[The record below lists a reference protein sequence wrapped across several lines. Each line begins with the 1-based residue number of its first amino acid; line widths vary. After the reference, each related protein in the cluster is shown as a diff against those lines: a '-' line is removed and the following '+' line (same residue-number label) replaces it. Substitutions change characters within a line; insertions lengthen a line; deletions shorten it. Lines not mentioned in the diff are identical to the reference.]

1 MNVINLHLTNLC
13 NYSCTYCFGKFS
25 DKNTIDYERCCKIV
39 DNISQYFKSKK
50 IKGGRI
56 NIAGG
61 EPLLCPY
68 LDELIEYINMQDI
81 KVSIITNASLL
92 TVERIK
98 SWTGRVS
105 CIGISVDSLSEE
117 TNLKIGRCC
126 KQKTLTIKQI
136 VRVSQAIHKAGIKL
150 KINTVVSALN
160 IDEDFTEL
168 YKRTKP
174 DKIKLIQMSIV
185 NGTND
190 HASNLAVKEKGFKH
204 FCKKYKHT
212 ASKVVIESND
222 EIQNSYLMINPQG
235 EVQLNNNGTYE
246 TYGNCLKDD
255 FGKIMQKVP
264 FDENKFNSRNNIKT
278 KDSQDKPKKKILAFG
293 GFEKWYNSINS
304 LVGEVTFFKSGVL
317 RGIDKIRYADEVWI
331 QTNAISHSYYAKIIS
346 VAKKNKIPVRY
357 FTFDS
362 AKKCAE
368 QMKLSS

>member
-1 MNVINLHLTNLC
+1 MNVINLHLTNSC

-39 DNISQYFKSKK
+39 DNISKHFKSKK
-50 IKGGRI
+50 IKDGRI

-68 LDELIEYINMQDI
+68 LDELIDYINMQDI
-81 KVSIITNASLL
+81 KVSLITNASLL
-92 TVERIK
+92 TVEKIA
-98 SWTGRVS
+98 SWKGRVS
-105 CIGISVDSLSEE
+105 CIGISVDSLSKE

-126 KQKTLTIKQI
+126 KQKTLTIKQL
-136 VRVSQAIHKAGIKL
+136 VRVSQAIHKAGICL

-174 DKIKLIQMSIV
+174 DKIKLIQMCIV
-185 NGTND
+185 SGTND
-190 HASNLAVKEKGFKH
+190 KASNLEVCKKEFNR
-204 FCKKYKHT
+204 FCKKYKHSAT
-212 ASKVVIESND
+212 KVVIESND
-222 EIQNSYLMINPQG
+222 EMQNSYLMLNPQG
-235 EVQLNNNGTYE
+235 EVQLNNNGVYE
-246 TYGNCLKDD
+246 TYGNCLEED
-255 FGKIMQKVP
+255 FGEIMKRVP
-264 FDENKFNSRNNIKT
+264 FDEDKFNSRYNTQT
-278 KDSQDKPKKKILAFG
+278 KDSQKKTKKKIIAFG

-304 LVGEVTFFKSGVL
+304 LMDEVTFFKSGVL

-346 VAKKNKIPVRY
+346 VAKKNKIPIRY